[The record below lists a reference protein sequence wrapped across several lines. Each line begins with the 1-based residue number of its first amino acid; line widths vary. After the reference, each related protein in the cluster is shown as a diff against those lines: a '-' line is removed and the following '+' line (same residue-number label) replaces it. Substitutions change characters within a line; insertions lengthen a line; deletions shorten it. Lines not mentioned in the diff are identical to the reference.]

1 MSSTSR
7 LRTTFMADCVR
18 LQPAANMTVQAFT
31 AVCNGAHEQYVMHR
45 VSRVKTKNKDA
56 ICLLG
61 KCLQQWLHSIGP
73 SYQHTES
80 ASSLSGLKKRRI
92 QSFKPASDL

>member
-45 VSRVKTKNKDA
+45 VSRVKK
-56 ICLLG
+56 
-61 KCLQQWLHSIGP
+61 
-73 SYQHTES
+73 
-80 ASSLSGLKKRRI
+80 
-92 QSFKPASDL
+92 